1 MASNLMS
8 KLILRG
14 LPYLLTYPPIWGSFL
29 NEKIKVTSP
38 HLNTKL
44 WDQLQTDPRAFENA
58 LEFLKPGFPKI
69 AEAVCNWI

>member
-29 NEKIKVTSP
+29 NEKIKVTSH
-38 HLNTKL
+38 HLNTKC
-44 WDQLQTDPRAFENA
+44 WDQLQTDRYN
-58 LEFLKPGFPKI
+58 GFWKGIRVPK
-69 AEAVCNWI
+69 AGVS